1 MESLIRISIVED
13 DPEFQEW
20 LLAELSDDQRFQ
32 CISRYD
38 VAEQALARIPQE
50 KPDIVIM
57 DLGLDKSDIGGIECM
72 LRLKLVCPE
81 LRFVVITAHGGD
93 DKVFEALKVGAG
105 AYILKSDVS
114 KKLIQ
119 VLNEFYQGGAPM
131 SAEIAQKVIASFHKP
146 PSDIVQVQQLSPK
159 ETKILDLL
167 SKGFLYKEIA
177 EMLPNE
183 NDPTRK
189 ISEGTVKIHAHNI
202 YRKLQVNNRTEAIRK
217 YLNRN

>member
-1 MESLIRISIVED
+1 MNPLIRISIVED
-13 DPEFQEW
+13 DLEFQEW
-20 LLAELSDDQRFQ
+20 LLAELSEAPHFQ

-38 VAEQALARIPQE
+38 LAENALANIPLE

-72 LRLKLVCPE
+72 LRLKLVSPD
-81 LRFVVITAHGGD
+81 LKFLVITAHAGD

-105 AYILKSDVS
+105 AYILKSDIS

-119 VLNEFYQGGAPM
+119 VLDEFYAGGAPM
-131 SAEIAQKVIASFHKP
+131 SAEIAQKVITSFHKP
-146 PSDIVQVQQLSPK
+146 LNDIIQVQQLSPK

-167 SKGFLYKEIA
+167 SKGYLYKEIA
-177 EMLPNE
+177 DMLPNE
-183 NDPTRK
+183 NDPTK
-189 ISEGTVKIHAHNI
+189 NISEGTVKIHAHNI